1 MVQYHVF
8 ISRKG
13 LRHMIVLNILMVLT
27 ALVLIVTV
35 LMQDTES
42 DGMGALTGGSETFF
56 GKNKNNTLEGKLNL
70 ATKVSAIVFV
80 VLAVLMLIIG

>member
-1 MVQYHVF
+1 
-8 ISRKG
+8 
-13 LRHMIVLNILMVLT
+13 MIILNILMVLV

-35 LMQDTES
+35 LMQDSES

-80 VLAVLMLIIG
+80 ALAILMLVIG